1 MGSVR
6 GAGGR
11 GRAIVSRAFV
21 KEPDG
26 EAVGD
31 DAPELPVSPHPNRVT
46 PRGLALLRAE
56 MEALAERRRTLAA
69 ADPVAARLGLLSVE
83 RRMRYL
89 TKRIDSAIV
98 QAPGDQRRAQA
109 RDRVGFGAT
118 VEVLDADGADR
129 RFVIVGEDEADPAQ
143 GRISWVSPLAK
154 ALMDSEVGDEVQWRR
169 PKGDTTLEIVRIGYD
184 EAGAPASGEG

>member
-56 MEALAERRRTLAA
+56 MEALGLRSTPRGTVPKNKFDAVRFLSGLAVPA
-69 ADPVAARLGLLSVE
+69 FRATGLYSRGVRNLLSL
-83 RRMRYL
+83 RLRMLAVRL
-89 TKRIDSAIV
+89 SGLPEI
-98 QAPGDQRRAQA
+98 GRAH
-109 RDRVGFGAT
+109 V
-118 VEVLDADGADR
+118 
-129 RFVIVGEDEADPAQ
+129 
-143 GRISWVSPLAK
+143 
-154 ALMDSEVGDEVQWRR
+154 
-169 PKGDTTLEIVRIGYD
+169 
-184 EAGAPASGEG
+184 

>member
-1 MGSVR
+1 M
-6 GAGGR
+6 
-11 GRAIVSRAFV
+11 SRAFV
-21 KEPDG
+21 REPDG

-46 PRGLALLRAE
+46 PRGLARLRAE
-56 MEALAERRRTLAA
+56 LESLAARRRALAEA
-69 ADPVAARLGLLSVE
+69 ADLVAARLGLLSVE

-98 QAPGDQRRAQA
+98 QEPGDQP

-118 VEVLDADGADR
+118 VEVLDADGAEH
-129 RFVIVGEDEADPAQ
+129 RFVIVGEDEADPAR
-143 GRISWVSPLAK
+143 GLIGWVSPLAR
-154 ALMDSEVGDEVQWRR
+154 ALLDGEVGDEVRWRR

-184 EAGAPASGEG
+184 QGEAT

>member
-1 MGSVR
+1 M
-6 GAGGR
+6 
-11 GRAIVSRAFV
+11 SRAFV

-26 EAVGD
+26 DAVGD

-56 MEALAERRRTLAA
+56 LDALAARRRALAEA
-69 ADPVAARLGLLSVE
+69 ADPVAARLALLSVE

-98 QAPGDQRRAQA
+98 QAPENRP

-118 VEVLDADGADR
+118 VEVLDEDGAR
-129 RFVIVGEDEADPAQ
+129 HRFVIVGEDEADPAR
-143 GRISWVSPLAK
+143 GLISWVSPLAR
-154 ALMDSEVGDEVQWRR
+154 ALLDSEVGDEVRWRR
-169 PKGDTTLEIVRIGYD
+169 PKGDAALEIVRIGDHADDERGRD
-184 EAGAPASGEG
+184 EA